1 MKTYY
6 IETPSSAGVTIHNRL
21 HSQESDLLL
30 VLLPGVGYLV
40 SHTILHLM
48 SILGLNLGYDV
59 LQIPYGFQVAQD
71 DFELDQIP
79 LIRKECQQTL
89 SEALERGYQSVV
101 LVGKSLGT
109 LLAASLSQEFSQIEK
124 LILLTPVMD
133 STSMTGSI
141 PTLALI
147 GTADN
152 AYNPDNVQNS
162 ATLNWRVFEGLD
174 HGLMVPGDVQA
185 SLKVLPDVVQACED
199 FLRK

>member
-109 LLAASLSQEFSQIEK
+109 LLAASLSQEFPQIEK